1 MKVMRMIFDIPSKIY
16 MDRGA
21 AREAGAL
28 LAEEGKKKALFIC
41 DKNLASLGSTG
52 VVIESLKAAG
62 IEVVS
67 FDKVEGE
74 PSYTLVEDAVAMART
89 EKVDAIIGMGGG
101 STLDTAK
108 CTMIMAANG
117 HILQYADTFEGIPQ
131 KGAFLMLIPTT
142 FGTGSEVT
150 NGAVI
155 SIPEEQRKVTGW
167 GENAGANLAVID
179 PELALGI
186 PSSVTASTGMDA
198 LAHAV
203 EAYTSPMASYM
214 SDMAALEAIKLILEY
229 LPECVSDG
237 YNIEKREKMCLGSL
251 MAGIAFNNGGLN
263 QSHELA
269 HGLGAKFHVP
279 HGIACAL
286 SLPLAIKANAEYIP
300 DRISKLA
307 ELFDVVEGEDEGKMI
322 IDRLITMRKE
332 LGIPGLKELGITE
345 NDFELVG
352 DAWDAEPKGIYPF
365 NPDRKY
371 IIEYIRSIY

>member
-1 MKVMRMIFDIPSKIY
+1 
-16 MDRGA
+16 
-21 AREAGAL
+21 
-28 LAEEGKKKALFIC
+28 
-41 DKNLASLGSTG
+41 
-52 VVIESLKAAG
+52 
-62 IEVVS
+62 
-67 FDKVEGE
+67 
-74 PSYTLVEDAVAMART
+74 
-89 EKVDAIIGMGGG
+89 
-101 STLDTAK
+101 
-108 CTMIMAANG
+108 
-117 HILQYADTFEGIPQ
+117 
-131 KGAFLMLIPTT
+131 
-142 FGTGSEVT
+142 
-150 NGAVI
+150 
-155 SIPEEQRKVTGW
+155 
-167 GENAGANLAVID
+167 
-179 PELALGI
+179 
-186 PSSVTASTGMDA
+186 
-198 LAHAV
+198 
-203 EAYTSPMASYM
+203 MASYM

-307 ELFDVVEGEDEGKMI
+307 EL